1 MKHAKLISSFIS
13 PCKETP
19 FRLLFNMDP
28 SYDPTKE
35 TVSLLIRSGIAK
47 TQLSLADLVLKSFLA
62 GAFLSYGAIFS
73 LLIAGGAPSLR
84 ETNPSLVTLISSF
97 TFPMGFVI
105 LVFVNTELFTAN
117 VFVLFLTTFARKT
130 SLFDLL
136 RNLVLSYIMNL
147 AGSLFMAGFLCWWT
161 NTLNTDALQ
170 SFAVAQAEARVNV
183 QWSAN
188 FLRGV
193 GCNWLVGLAIFLSI
207 SAKDKVSKVYT
218 IWIPIWTFVALGY
231 QHCIANFFLVPIGM
245 FYGTNFGVGKFIYQ
259 SVIPVTLG
267 DMVAGAVLDG
277 FFIWFL
283 YGKKIVKNNPDEG
296 SSTLPL

>member
-1 MKHAKLISSFIS
+1 
-13 PCKETP
+13 
-19 FRLLFNMDP
+19 MDP

-47 TQLSLADLVLKSFLA
+47 ARLSWADLLLKSFLA

-117 VFVLFLTTFARKT
+117 VFVLILTMFAWKT

-136 RNLVLSYIMNL
+136 RNLVVSYIMNM
-147 AGSLFMAGFLCWWT
+147 AGCLFMAGFLCWWT

-183 QWSAN
+183 QWSVN
-188 FLRGV
+188 FLRGI
-193 GCNWLVGLAIFLSI
+193 GCKWLVGLAIFLSI
-207 SAKDKVSKVYT
+207 SAQDKVSKIYA

-245 FYGTNFGVGKFIYQ
+245 FYGTKFGVGKFIYPC
-259 SVIPVTLG
+259 VIPVTLG
-267 DMVAGAVLDG
+267 DIVAGAVLDG
-277 FFIWFL
+277 FFIWLL
-283 YGKKIVKNNPDEG
+283 YGKKIVKKNHDES
-296 SSTLPL
+296 SSTLPS